1 MEDVRAE
8 IERDAADLLLLLTLD
23 VLDMHDEAA
32 QSALRMI
39 ASGTHSQVLLKV
51 SFCSRATRNAIANGF
66 VPEDIKYLDVLLP
79 HRAIREKIRWDY
91 QAHYRFP
98 SFCAFAGNEQTIE
111 LLLNAAKWAEQE
123 HQLHWK
129 SDFEHASE
137 RISSWLALPS

>member
-1 MEDVRAE
+1 MSS
-8 IERDAADLLLLLTLD
+8 ICT
-23 VLDMHDEAA
+23 MKAA
-32 QSALRMI
+32 QSALRSI

-98 SFCAFAGNEQTIE
+98 E
-111 LLLNAAKWAEQE
+111 LLCVCRQRADYRTAL
-123 HQLHWK
+123 
-129 SDFEHASE
+129 E
-137 RISSWLALPS
+137 RGKMGGTRAPVALEERF